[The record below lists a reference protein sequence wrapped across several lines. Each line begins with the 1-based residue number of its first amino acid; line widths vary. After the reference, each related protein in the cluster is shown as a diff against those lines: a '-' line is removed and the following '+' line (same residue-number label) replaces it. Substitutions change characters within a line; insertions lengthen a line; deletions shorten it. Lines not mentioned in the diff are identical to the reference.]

1 MSEERKHEITTH
13 NIETHMGYL
22 VKEDVIEVSF
32 KMEVETKAYMDTTS
46 IASIV
51 IPYIK
56 EQLKNHLKREFLLS
70 EEMKPYKKAIKNI
83 LKRTKQ
89 DEKNYGYS
97 SLNNRLVI
105 DSETREVI
113 KAYYDSI
120 QIRPLHKDNIVRPLT
135 WKEFNLSESNRREK
149 LMKEIEEL
157 TA

>member
-105 DSETREVI
+105 DSETREVS

>member
-13 NIETHMGYL
+13 NIETYMAYL

-32 KMEVETKAYMDTTS
+32 KMEIETKAYIDTTS

-56 EQLKNHLKREFLLS
+56 EQLKKHLKMEATKELKGYR
-70 EEMKPYKKAIKNI
+70 KAIRTI

-89 DEKNYGYS
+89 DEENYGYS

-105 DSETREVI
+105 DSETREVS
-113 KAYYDSI
+113 KEYYDSI
-120 QIRPLHKDNIVRPLT
+120 QIRPFHKDNIVRPLT
-135 WKEFNLSESNRREK
+135 WKEFNLSERNRREI
-149 LMKEIEEL
+149 LMNEL
-157 TA
+157 NA